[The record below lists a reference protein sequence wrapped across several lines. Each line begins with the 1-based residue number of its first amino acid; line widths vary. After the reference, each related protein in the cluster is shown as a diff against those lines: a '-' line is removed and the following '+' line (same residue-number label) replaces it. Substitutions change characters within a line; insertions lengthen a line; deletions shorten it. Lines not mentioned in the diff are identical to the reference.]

1 LAIQSWSVVP
11 RCYDFAVGVAST
23 LGSNAAGRLGGE
35 HRRVIFASSLGTMFE
50 WYDFFMYGSL
60 SAILA
65 KQFFSG
71 VDEVTGFILALAAF
85 GAGAIVRPLG
95 AVVFGR
101 LGDLFGRKRTF
112 LVTIVVM
119 GSATAL
125 VGMLP
130 TYASIGVA
138 APILLVALRML
149 QGLALGGEYGG
160 AAVYVAEH
168 ATEDRRGYY
177 TGWIQTAG
185 PVGLSL
191 SLAVVFACRHAFGPD
206 FDRWGWR
213 VPFLLSVVL
222 LAISV
227 YIRLK
232 LEESPVFLRMR
243 AEGTLSRAPVR
254 EAFGEAGNL
263 RLVLLV
269 LFGAVAGQAVV
280 GYATHL
286 SVVFF
291 LDRILRVD
299 PAVATLMIAAALL
312 ATTPLFVWFGSL
324 ADRIGC
330 KRIVL
335 GGCLLGVLTLF
346 PAYKALTHFA
356 NPALSRAA
364 EVQPV
369 TVVADL
375 KSCELQWDPL
385 GGRTFESGCDIAR
398 SVLARAGVPYSTG
411 DAPHA
416 SGAFVGIGSGSSA
429 LRAAVVVGRGLGR
442 DEFKAAS
449 SAFENQLLEELHR
462 AGYPVRADPATF
474 NAVIVL
480 AICLYLSVVNAMTY
494 GPLAAWLV
502 ELFPARIRY
511 SAISVPYHIGNGWF
525 GGFMPFTSFAIVAA
539 TGDIYAGLWY
549 PVLIAAATVV
559 IGGLFLPDTP
569 HHGKRRT

>member
-1 LAIQSWSVVP
+1 M
-11 RCYDFAVGVAST
+11 
-23 LGSNAAGRLGGE
+23 GRE

-85 GAGAIVRPLG
+85 GAGAVVRPLG

-119 GSATAL
+119 GAATAL
-125 VGMLP
+125 VGVLP
-130 TYASIGVA
+130 TYASIGLA
-138 APILLVALRML
+138 APVLLVALRML

-168 ATEDRRGYY
+168 APDGRRGYY
-177 TGWIQTAG
+177 TGWLQTAG

-191 SLAVVFACRHAFGPD
+191 SLAVVFVCRYAFGAD

-227 YIRLK
+227 YIRLR
-232 LEESPVFLRMR
+232 LEESPVFLKMR

-280 GYATHL
+280 AYATHL
-286 SVVFF
+286 SVLFF

-299 PAVATLMIAAALL
+299 SAWASLMIAAALL
-312 ATTPLFVWFGSL
+312 VTTPLFVWFGSL
-324 ADRIGC
+324 ADRFGC

-335 GGCLLGVLTLF
+335 GGCLLAVLTLF
-346 PAYKALTHFA
+346 PAYKALTVLA
-356 NPALSRAA
+356 NPALARAA
-364 EVQPV
+364 ESQPV
-369 TVVADL
+369 TVVVDR
-375 KSCELQWDPL
+375 KTCEFQWDPV
-385 GGRTFESGCDIAR
+385 GRRTFESGCDVAR
-398 SVLARAGVPYSTG
+398 SSLARAGVPYTTV
-411 DAPHA
+411 DARPA
-416 SGAFVGIGSGSSA
+416 TPAFVSIGTGS
-429 LRAAVVVGRGLGR
+429 AAVRVAAVDGRGLGR
-442 DEFKAAS
+442 GEFKAATA
-449 SAFENQLLEELHR
+449 AFEKQLLEQLQR
-462 AGYPVRADPATF
+462 AGYPARADPATF
-474 NAVIVL
+474 NVAIVL
-480 AICLYLSVVNAMTY
+480 AICLYLCVINAMTY

-511 SAISVPYHIGNGWF
+511 SSISLPYHIANGWF

-539 TGDIYAGLWY
+539 TGNIYAGLWY
-549 PVLIAAATVV
+549 PVVIAAVTVV

-569 HHGKRRT
+569 HHGNRRQV